1 MHLILK
7 CYSVVRNI
15 VFKHI
20 NFIAT
25 YYFSKK
31 EKIFDEKEKE
41 KFNVMTMGCEIKL
54 EKVGSRKL
62 DKRIEKKSF
71 LCSFFITFT

>member
-1 MHLILK
+1 M
-7 CYSVVRNI
+7 
-15 VFKHI
+15 
-20 NFIAT
+20 

-71 LCSFFITFT
+71 FVFIFHYLHVTDNLSEEV

>member
-1 MHLILK
+1 M
-7 CYSVVRNI
+7 VVL
-15 VFKHI
+15 
-20 NFIAT
+20 
-25 YYFSKK
+25 FSKK
-31 EKIFDEKEKE
+31 KKKKLFDEKEKE
-41 KFNVMTMGCEIKL
+41 KFNIMTMGCEIKL